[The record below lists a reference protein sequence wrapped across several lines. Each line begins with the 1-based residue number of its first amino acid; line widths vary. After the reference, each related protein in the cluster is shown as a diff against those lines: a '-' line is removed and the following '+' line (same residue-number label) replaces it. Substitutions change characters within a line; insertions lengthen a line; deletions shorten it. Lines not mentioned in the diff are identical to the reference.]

1 MPYYIDP
8 LAHLKTFKFM
18 NTIIQQFKE
27 HYPEIFPEISIKER
41 CVPYSVLQ
49 HFGAYCAQNLEQE
62 KSREILHTINN
73 VYQQK
78 KLFICNAIEN
88 EFLAEIANRLGVN
101 NLMWQLQNMPE
112 NLWPEYLKVL
122 IETQKNKHQ

>member
-1 MPYYIDP
+1 MHYSLKP
-8 LAHLKTFKFM
+8 LELLKTFKSM

-41 CVPYSVLQ
+41 YVPYSVLQ
-49 HFGAYCAQNLEQE
+49 HFGAYCAQNLEHE
-62 KSREILHTINN
+62 KSRDILHTINN

-112 NLWPEYLKVL
+112 NLWPVYLKVL